1 MDYDHWMVEPL
12 HHEFPFAQG
21 ILACNDEQSFHP
33 LVCSPWFT
41 IIRKVE
47 GNVSLIAHQK
57 KHNLNQDEVI
67 IIGEEMD
74 YRLISEDHG
83 KCHIIRFEPNLISQ
97 DKESLIYR
105 RYIQPIQSMSQG
117 IWILHDETMLSKL
130 INLSSLNTSSSHYP
144 LNVVLTMVDL
154 WSYLYDGLMMNPLWV
169 KTSDENGRSG
179 LIRWVHLH
187 YASDASINVW
197 AKAYHMS
204 RSDFDRYFG
213 LTYGTSALTYW
224 NQYRIF
230 QSLDLLKQTELPIRL
245 IAQQVGFESGSYYAV
260 VFRQYMGISPRDYR
274 LMHSV
279 K

>member
-21 ILACNDEQSFHP
+21 ILTCNDEQSFHP

-169 KTSDENGRSG
+169 KASDENGRSG